1 MRQLAIGN
9 GSLGSWAALQ
19 EDLAESPSY
28 VRRLTRSTNK
38 FTAWFSNGSGGAS
51 TMTARRV
58 SADRRVAGSGPAT
71 GGRGGGEQSANAQ
84 HQGIALTPLGEG
96 K

>member
-1 MRQLAIGN
+1 
-9 GSLGSWAALQ
+9 
-19 EDLAESPSY
+19 LAESPSY

-58 SADRRVAGSGPAT
+58 IAAYRQTDGSLAVDLPRAAEVAESRVPMLSIKG
-71 GGRGGGEQSANAQ
+71 
-84 HQGIALTPLGEG
+84 LPLLR
-96 K
+96 